1 MCADLLDQPQETNT
15 DFGTGSGVMLQQIPK
30 SAKVTLELDN
40 GRSWK
45 NFEIHDRK
53 CLGCLE

>member
-1 MCADLLDQPQETNT
+1 MCADLLVQPQETNT

-30 SAKVTLELDN
+30 SAKVTLESDN

-45 NFEIHDRK
+45 NLEIHDRK
-53 CLGCLE
+53 MPRLS